1 MSNHRKLFVSGTM
14 LFALAGIVTSVT
26 TAVTARAHHRGFPT
40 SAVGREVQR
49 SRPAAFH
56 NEANRAH
63 S

>member
-26 TAVTARAHHRGFPT
+26 TAVTAHPHHRRFPT

-49 SRPAAFH
+49 DGPATLNNQAS
-56 NEANRAH
+56 RAH